1 MARRI
6 TTLII
11 LAYGLFISV
20 ANLHS
25 QETVSVNFRVFGAGL
40 DDFQDLFYFDGGE
53 YVPLGFKKTSRS
65 VSTYEYRGAPR
76 ITIFAPNPAHRTK
89 PLETPAFLP
98 LASLRIDQSYPDSL
112 LVFVADAMN
121 RQKQKEKR
129 SYKLF
134 LLDDSPDAFQG
145 NTIYTINATEIDLF
159 GKIGAETVILSS
171 NSIQKTDF
179 SKFASNNKPL
189 PIRFAFQTPEGPRLT
204 MSNDVPLSLNRRV
217 VLVLMNPRREG
228 STRINT
234 RALID
239 IISPLGDDDPKLN

>member
-1 MARRI
+1 MA
-6 TTLII
+6 
-11 LAYGLFISV
+11 YSLFLTV

-40 DDFQDLFYFDGGE
+40 DDFQDLFYFDRGD
-53 YVPLGFKKTSRS
+53 YIPLGFKKTSRS
-65 VSTYEYRGAPR
+65 VNTYEYRGAPQ
-76 ITIFAPNPAHRTK
+76 ITIFAANPAHRTK

-98 LASLRIDQSYPDSL
+98 LASLRINQSYPDSL
-112 LVFVADAMN
+112 LVFVANAKN

-134 LLDDSPDAFQG
+134 LLDDSPEAFKE
-145 NTIYTINATEIDLF
+145 NTIYTINATEIELY
-159 GKIGAETVILSS
+159 GKIGTETVILPS
-171 NSIQKTDF
+171 NSSQKSDF
-179 SKFASNNKPL
+179 SQFTSNNKPL
-189 PIRFAFQTPEGPRLT
+189 PIRFAFLTPKGPRLT
-204 MSNDVPLSLNRRV
+204 MSNDIPLSLNRRV

-239 IISPLGDDDPKLN
+239 IISPLGDDDSESN

>member
-11 LAYGLFISV
+11 LAYSLFLSV

-53 YVPLGFKKTSRS
+53 YMPLGFKKTSRS
-65 VSTYEYRGAPR
+65 VNTYEYRGVPQ
-76 ITIFAPNPAHRTK
+76 ITIFAPNPAHRVN
-89 PLETPAFLP
+89 PLEAPAFLP

-112 LVFVADAMN
+112 LVFVADTKN
-121 RQKQKEKR
+121 RQKEKEKR
-129 SYKLF
+129 IYKLF
-134 LLDDSPDAFQG
+134 LLDDSPEAFQG
-145 NTIYTINATEIDLF
+145 NTIYTINATEIDLY
-159 GKIGAETVILSS
+159 GKIGMETAILSS
-171 NSIQKTDF
+171 NSSKKTDF
-179 SKFASNNKPL
+179 SRFASNNKPL
-189 PIRFAFQTPEGPRLT
+189 PIRFAFQSPEGPRLT
-204 MSNDVPLSLNRRV
+204 MSNDVPLSPNRRV
-217 VLVLMNPRREG
+217 VLILMNPRRER

-239 IISPLGDDDPKLN
+239 IISPLGDDDPKSN

>member
-1 MARRI
+1 MAYS
-6 TTLII
+6 LF
-11 LAYGLFISV
+11 LAV

-25 QETVSVNFRVFGAGL
+25 QETISVNFRVFGAGL
-40 DDFQDLFYFDGGE
+40 DDFQGLFYFNGGE

-65 VSTYEYRGAPR
+65 VNTYEYRGAPQ
-76 ITIFAPNPAHRTK
+76 ITIFAPNPAHRAK
-89 PLETPAFLP
+89 PLEAPAFLP
-98 LASLRIDQSYPDSL
+98 LASLRIGQSYPDSL
-112 LVFVADAMN
+112 LVFVADAKN

-134 LLDDSPDAFQG
+134 LLDDSPEAFKG
-145 NTIYTINATEIDLF
+145 NTIYTINATEIYLY
-159 GKIGAETVILSS
+159 GKIGTETVTLSS
-171 NSIQKTDF
+171 NSTQKADF
-179 SKFASNNKPL
+179 SKFAFNNKPV
-189 PIRFAFQTPEGPRLT
+189 PIRFAFQGPEGPRLT

-239 IISPLGDDDPKLN
+239 IISPLGDDDSTRN

>member
-6 TTLII
+6 KTLII
-11 LAYGLFISV
+11 LVYSLFLTV

-40 DDFQDLFYFDGGE
+40 DDFQDLFYFDRGD
-53 YVPLGFKKTSRS
+53 YIPLGFKKTSRS
-65 VSTYEYRGAPR
+65 VNTYEYRGAPQ
-76 ITIFAPNPAHRTK
+76 ITIFAANPAHRTK

-98 LASLRIDQSYPDSL
+98 LASLRINQSYPDSL
-112 LVFVADAMN
+112 LVFVANAKN

-134 LLDDSPDAFQG
+134 LLDDSPEAFKG
-145 NTIYTINATEIDLF
+145 NTIYAINATEIELY
-159 GKIGAETVILSS
+159 GKIGTETVILSS
-171 NSIQKTDF
+171 NTTQKADF
-179 SKFASNNKPL
+179 SQFASNNKPV

-204 MSNDVPLSLNRRV
+204 MSNDIPLSLNRRV

-228 STRINT
+228 STRVNT

-239 IISPLGDDDPKLN
+239 IISPLGDDDSESN

>member
-1 MARRI
+1 MA
-6 TTLII
+6 
-11 LAYGLFISV
+11 YSLFLTA

-25 QETVSVNFRVFGAGL
+25 QETISVNFRVFGAGL
-40 DDFQDLFYFDGGE
+40 DDFQGLFYFDGSE
-53 YVPLGFKKTSRS
+53 YVPLSFKKTSRS

-76 ITIFAPNPAHRTK
+76 ITIFAANPAYRAN

-112 LVFVADAMN
+112 LVFVADTKN

-129 SYKLF
+129 NYKLF
-134 LLDDSPDAFQG
+134 LLDDSPETFKG
-145 NTIYTINATEIDLF
+145 NTIYTINATEIDLY
-159 GKIGAETVILSS
+159 GKIGTETVILYS
-171 NSIQKTDF
+171 NSNQKADF
-179 SKFASNNKPL
+179 SQFASNNKPV

-204 MSNDVPLSLNRRV
+204 MSNDIPLSLNRRV

-239 IISPLGDDDPKLN
+239 IVSPLGDDDSKSN

>member
-1 MARRI
+1 MG
-6 TTLII
+6 
-11 LAYGLFISV
+11 YSLFLTV
-20 ANLHS
+20 ANLHA

-53 YVPLGFKKTSRS
+53 YMPLGFKKTSRS
-65 VSTYEYRGAPR
+65 VNTYEYRGAPQ

-89 PLETPAFLP
+89 PSETPAFLP

-112 LVFVADAMN
+112 LVFVADAKN
-121 RQKQKEKR
+121 LQKVKEKR

-134 LLDDSPDAFQG
+134 LLDDSPEAFQE
-145 NTIYTINATEIDLF
+145 NTIYTINSTEIDLY
-159 GKIGAETVILSS
+159 GKIGTETAILSS
-171 NSIQKTDF
+171 NTSKNTDF
-179 SKFASNNKPL
+179 SRFASNNKSL
-189 PIRFAFQTPEGPRLT
+189 PIRLAFRTPEGPRLT

-228 STRINT
+228 STRISA

-239 IISPLGDDDPKLN
+239 TISPVGDDDSKGN